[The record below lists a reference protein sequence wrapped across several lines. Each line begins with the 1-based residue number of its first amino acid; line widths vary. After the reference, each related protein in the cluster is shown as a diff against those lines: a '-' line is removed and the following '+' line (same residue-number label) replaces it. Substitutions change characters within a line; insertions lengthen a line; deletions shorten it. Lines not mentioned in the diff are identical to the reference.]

1 MSARA
6 PVPSRQGRGRPF
18 PRDDRGAIRRASWG
32 GTHARGWARPKG
44 VPRKRARPRPGPRG
58 GSPRARPSRP
68 ERVRARD
75 GRRRGAEAMPP
86 VAAAEAEAA
95 TGPSRARMSRVRE
108 STRGARM
115 GGRGRAEAEGSGPGA
130 LPRVRIEGPSEAR
143 GDRRPPPGGTG
154 SDQPCGLSRSGPQ
167 GRRAEGGE
175 RERPSTRGRTPSRA
189 EGSARQ
195 APRRRDQPCG
205 LSRDEGRTCA
215 GEARG
220 ADARSA
226 PAGPA
231 GRRRTGARWSENQ
244 PCGLFERRRA
254 GGRRRQ
260 GSLCSFTPVAVES
273 AFSCENVR
281 QNGGTRRCTSA
292 IRHHLLCLIARR
304 TGVSW
309 RREKGKLFCLGA
321 LPAAPAPHFTLF
333 RATVWRQ
340 REKVSTSGAQ
350 ASQRTQVPCGS
361 DVRERRA
368 GHLGARVHRPRPSA
382 ALPRRLLRRRV
393 HAAAAA
399 RRSGCEGPA
408 SRVRERHPGA
418 ARRAVLLAP
427 SLYPGCLRGS
437 DARERRAKA
446 SGSARQGASRVSARA
461 RGATAGAVP
470 CAGAVGPLAPRAGG
484 PRAPWGGSRAQA
496 PAQETL
502 AQDPRGRGTSAQP
515 ARAGGER
522 VLERCRLRALFAPRA
537 WARRRLLAPERS

>member
-18 PRDDRGAIRRASWG
+18 PREDRGAILRASWG

-44 VPRKRARPRPGPRG
+44 VPRKRTRPRLDPRG

-86 VAAAEAEAA
+86 VAAAEAVSA

-115 GGRGRAEAEGSGPGA
+115 GGRGRAEAEGPGPGA
-130 LPRVRIEGPSEAR
+130 LPRVRIEGLSEAR
-143 GDRRPPPGGTG
+143 DDRRPPPVRDRERSALRAVAEGTSRAAGG
-154 SDQPCGLSRSGPQ
+154 
-167 GRRAEGGE
+167 GRRARAALDARADAEPSRGERTAGSEETRPALRAVARRGPDVRGRGEGG
-175 RERPSTRGRTPSRA
+175 
-189 EGSARQ
+189 
-195 APRRRDQPCG
+195 
-205 LSRDEGRTCA
+205 
-215 GEARG
+215 G

-254 GGRRRQ
+254 DGRRRQ
-260 GSLCSFTPVAVES
+260 GSLCSFTPVAVDS
-273 AFSCENVR
+273 AFSYENVR

-304 TGVSW
+304 TGVFG

-340 REKVSTSGAQ
+340 REKVSTSGAGRARGPRRPAGATL
-350 ASQRTQVPCGS
+350 ASGAQGTW
-361 DVRERRA
+361 VRGCIA
-368 GHLGARVHRPRPSA
+368 PRPSA
-382 ALPRRLLRRRV
+382 TLPRRLLRRRV
-393 HAAAAA
+393 RAAAAA
-399 RRSGCEGPA
+399 KPQ
-408 SRVRERHPGA
+408 RVRGARIARPGATAGA

-427 SLYPGCLRGS
+427 SPYLGCLRGS
-437 DARERRAKA
+437 DARERCAKA
-446 SGSARQGASRVSARA
+446 SEAPGKGRPARA
-461 RGATAGAVP
+461 RAH
-470 CAGAVGPLAPRAGG
+470 
-484 PRAPWGGSRAQA
+484 
-496 PAQETL
+496 
-502 AQDPRGRGTSAQP
+502 
-515 ARAGGER
+515 GER
-522 VLERCRLRALFAPRA
+522 RRERCR
-537 WARRRLLAPERS
+537 ARTRWGL